1 MDGNKL
7 LKLDQ
12 LKGAFGET
20 TFCFTFCFPL
30 RDNAGNAKDF
40 NNKYLLQE
48 IQRNVKNLAKQSAF
62 ADIADILSSFNC
74 KLYNP
79 QIKEAYCKMWYTTGS
94 SSD

>member
-7 LKLDQ
+7 SKVDQ

-20 TFCFTFCFPL
+20 TFCFPL

-48 IQRNVKNLAKQSAF
+48 IQRNAKNLAKQSAF
-62 ADIADILSSFNC
+62 AGIADILSSFNC

-79 QIKEAYCKMWYTTGS
+79 QIKEAYCKM
-94 SSD
+94 